1 MDMETEERA
10 ARARKGSPF
19 LNTAQA
25 AFYVGLAEKTLHKMR
40 WQGVGPLFRKHGRI
54 VRYHINDLDTWS
66 ELNRR
71 RSTTVINKSPGI
83 VPPAAYGFRHKKISA
98 NSLR

>member
-1 MDMETEERA
+1 MDIETEERA

-19 LNTAQA
+19 LNTGQA

-40 WQGVGPLFRKHGRI
+40 WQGIGPLFRKHGRI

-66 ELNRR
+66 DLNRR
-71 RSTTVINKSPGI
+71 RSTAAANKSTG
-83 VPPAAYGFRHKKISA
+83 VLPPTAKGFHQKKHHPSP
-98 NSLR
+98 